1 MPHFR
6 LSMRFETK
14 PCNTAVGYQTESKR
28 EKANTIM
35 QLTHEVHT
43 EVFAGMRIK
52 KMSHTS
58 SNRLGNVRWV
68 FVLRHHWD
76 RCVYLDTWCSSSWRR
91 ALAPLWVNPP
101 HSEKAEREEKEK
113 QEENKSPQHAS
124 FQSHLRKTVPMSK
137 HVCSSPQKG
146 PSTLVTQ

>member
-1 MPHFR
+1 
-6 LSMRFETK
+6 MRFETK

-58 SNRLGNVRWV
+58 SNRLGNVR
-68 FVLRHHWD
+68 
-76 RCVYLDTWCSSSWRR
+76 
-91 ALAPLWVNPP
+91 
-101 HSEKAEREEKEK
+101 
-113 QEENKSPQHAS
+113 
-124 FQSHLRKTVPMSK
+124 
-137 HVCSSPQKG
+137 
-146 PSTLVTQ
+146 